1 MCSVDSEQ
9 KATQFGCYDNG
20 LDIMPSVKHAELK
33 RASFSQIKPSK
44 EEKLEGYRAYSYKEY
59 LTRRS
64 RKPQKLPNTVLF
76 DRRAVTRFWTEALH
90 IKSVIPFKSG

>member
-1 MCSVDSEQ
+1 M
-9 KATQFGCYDNG
+9 G